1 MTNRT
6 FRPVEA
12 ARAMRRLL
20 DDPDATEEAF
30 NVIRHVDGGGIH
42 RLYRRFTTS
51 EHGQRLLRERPSL
64 LESLSDTEALAALPE
79 GTLGRAYLA
88 FCEREGIAPGGLVEA
103 SENEDRLALD
113 EDRRY
118 IADRMRD
125 SHDLFHVVTG
135 YRTDLAGE
143 LSVLAFTMA
152 QTGSIGTAF
161 LVLTAYMHS
170 FSIDAQDLGPTARRL
185 AREAFARG
193 LKAGSLPTADWE
205 RLLTLPLDEARA
217 ELGITAVPVYQPRY
231 KADVLAA

>member
-1 MTNRT
+1 MDHRT

-42 RLYRRFTTS
+42 RLHRRFTAS
-51 EHGQRLLRERPSL
+51 ESGQRLLRDRPSL
-64 LESLSDTEALAALPE
+64 LDALSDTAALAALPE
-79 GTLGRAYLA
+79 GTLGRAYLQ
-88 FCEREGIAPGGLVEA
+88 FCEREGITPGGLVEP
-103 SENEDRLALD
+103 SVNEDRLALD
-113 EDRRY
+113 DERRY

-143 LSVLAFTMA
+143 LSVLAFTTA

-161 LVLTAYMHS
+161 LVLAAYLHS
-170 FSIDAQDLGPTARRL
+170 FSIDEDQLGERARRL
-185 AREAFARG
+185 ARRAFARG
-193 LKAGSLPTADWE
+193 LEAQWLPAAEWE
-205 RLLTLPLDEARA
+205 RLLTLPLDEVRL
-217 ELGITAVPVYQPRY
+217 ELGITAVPVYRPRY
-231 KADVLAA
+231 KADLLAA